1 MTSSSICSG
10 IELHMHTNDM
20 IAFEHLTVR
29 YPAAKG
35 QDKSMAAVEDVS
47 LTVPQGTVCAIIGPS
62 GCGKSTLL
70 KAVAGLIEPSAGR
83 VRLAGRAADPKSAC
97 IGFMPQNY
105 GLLPWQTVR
114 GNILLGCRI
123 RGLWHEGRAAD
134 EERLQKLMAELH
146 IEEFSARYPREL
158 SGGQQQRV
166 SLARAFLLRPDI
178 LLMDEP
184 FSALD
189 AITREEMQ
197 DVFLK
202 LWQQEHITTLLV
214 THYVEE
220 ALYLGQYIVVMG
232 AHPGHIARIIEN
244 PLGGRAEVRG
254 TQEFFEMGRGL
265 REEIRRISRENA
277 ENTGKEGQ
285 A

>member
-1 MTSSSICSG
+1 
-10 IELHMHTNDM
+10 M

-29 YPAAKG
+29 YRTAQKEKNKTTVL
-35 QDKSMAAVEDVS
+35 DDIS

-70 KAVAGLIEPSAGR
+70 KAAAGLIKPAEGN
-83 VRLAGRAADPKSAC
+83 VRLDERALDPKKDC

-114 GNILLGCRI
+114 ENIVLGCRI
-123 RGLWHEGRAAD
+123 RKNWQDGREAD
-134 EERLQKLMAELH
+134 EARLQGLAQKLH
-146 IEEFSARYPREL
+146 IEDLLSRYPRQL

-166 SLARAFLLRPDI
+166 SLARSFLLRPDI

-197 DVFLK
+197 DVFLT
-202 LWQQEHITTLLV
+202 LWQEQHVTTILV

-220 ALYLGQYIVVMG
+220 ALYLGQKIVVMG
-232 AHPGHIARIIEN
+232 AKPGRIVRVFEN
-244 PLGGRAEVRG
+244 PLSGSPEKRGR
-254 TQEFFEMGRGL
+254 QEFFEMGRRL
-265 REEIRRISRENA
+265 REEIRRISRGEEA
-277 ENTGKEGQ
+277 
-285 A
+285 

>member
-1 MTSSSICSG
+1 MKW
-10 IELHMHTNDM
+10 HMNPTDM
-20 IAFEHLTVR
+20 IAFDHLTVR
-29 YPAAKG
+29 YRSAECAA
-35 QDKSMAAVEDVS
+35 AAAIADVS

-70 KAVAGLIEPSAGR
+70 RAVAGLVQPESGCVKIAG
-83 VRLAGRAADPKSAC
+83 GKADPKKYR

-114 GNILLGCRI
+114 ENIVLGCRI
-123 RGLWHEGRAAD
+123 RHDWHAGREED
-134 EERLQKLMAELH
+134 EARLARLMAALH
-146 IEEFSARYPREL
+146 IEGLATRYPHEL

-166 SLARAFLLRPDI
+166 SLARSFLLQPDI

-197 DVFLK
+197 DVFLA
-202 LWQQEHITTLLV
+202 LWQEQHVTTLLV

-220 ALYLGQYIVVMG
+220 ALYLGQKIALM
-232 AHPGHIARIIEN
+232 AADPGRIARVFDN
-244 PLGGRAEVRG
+244 PLGGHPAQRG
-254 TQEFFEMGRGL
+254 SREFFEMSRAL
-265 REEIRRISRENA
+265 REEIRGISA
-277 ENTGKEGQ
+277 QHAGEG
-285 A
+285 AAS